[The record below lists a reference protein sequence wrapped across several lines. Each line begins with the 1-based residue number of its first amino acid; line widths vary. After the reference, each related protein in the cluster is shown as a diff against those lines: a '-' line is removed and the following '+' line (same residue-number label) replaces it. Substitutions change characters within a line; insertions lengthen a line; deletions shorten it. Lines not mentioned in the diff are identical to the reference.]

1 LFYPGTGAIRRK
13 ETHFANTLIG
23 EVCHAG
29 AAFAY
34 HAVRCFFTGETR
46 LDRQNLDVQ
55 LCEAKAHRVRS
66 CCAWQILPIDQSF
79 LLCWYSGFRP
89 ARYKSPFE
97 KLVMKLINKAEY
109 LMSCPD

>member
-66 CCAWQILPIDQSF
+66 CCAWQILPIVTALRRQGIEKLKHHN
-79 LLCWYSGFRP
+79 LLCS
-89 ARYKSPFE
+89 
-97 KLVMKLINKAEY
+97 
-109 LMSCPD
+109 

>member
-1 LFYPGTGAIRRK
+1 VNLFTKGTGAIRRK

-29 AAFAY
+29 ATFDY

-55 LCEAKAHRVRS
+55 LCEAKAYRVRS
-66 CCAWQILPIDQSF
+66 CSAWQILPIATVFATAGCSV
-79 LLCWYSGFRP
+79 FRQ
-89 ARYKSPFE
+89 
-97 KLVMKLINKAEY
+97 LITEA
-109 LMSCPD
+109 D